1 MEVDVLTA
9 IGAGVASGLS
19 STLATVAALRVHI
32 TYLRE
37 KVASN
42 EAATKRAHDRITATN
57 ELVNRCRMTIQKLHP
72 GADV

>member
-1 MEVDVLTA
+1 MDGDLLTA

-32 TYLRE
+32 TYHRE
-37 KVASN
+37 KLSDHD
-42 EAATKRAHDRITATN
+42 AAIKRAHDRISSLSD
-57 ELVNRCRMTIQKLHP
+57 LVNRCRITIQKLHP

>member
-1 MEVDVLTA
+1 MLTA

-32 TYLRE
+32 SYLRTNVE
-37 KVASN
+37 KN
-42 EAATKRAHDRITATN
+42 EAAIKRAHERITK
-57 ELVNRCRMTIQKLHP
+57 LSDVVHRCRITIQKLHP